1 MRKDTIAIFS
11 GLFTIGL
18 IAFFVV
24 LSIRFFGATVARVQ
38 TDTTVVPPIEEFNL
52 EEARKLLSLD
62 EGEQFSSPE
71 SEGNADGQGFES
83 LISTSSSPE
92 EEREDFSL
100 DPAER

>member
-38 TDTTVVPPIEEFNL
+38 TDTTVVPPLRSSILKKLANCFPSMRESNFPLPNRKEMQTVKGLNL
-52 EEARKLLSLD
+52 
-62 EGEQFSSPE
+62 
-71 SEGNADGQGFES
+71 
-83 LISTSSSPE
+83 
-92 EEREDFSL
+92 
-100 DPAER
+100 